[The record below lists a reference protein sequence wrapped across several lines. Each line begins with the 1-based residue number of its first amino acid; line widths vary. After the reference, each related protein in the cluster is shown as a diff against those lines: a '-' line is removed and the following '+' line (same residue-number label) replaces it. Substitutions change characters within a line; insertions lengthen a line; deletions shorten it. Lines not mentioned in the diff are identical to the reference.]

1 MKDILIQT
9 LAPVAATVISTLA
22 SLALYELKKFIA
34 ARAKN
39 ENVNA
44 AMTRITETVQTTVD
58 HLTQTIA
65 TNLKEKSETGKLT
78 KSQSNLLKQDAV
90 KTVLKQ
96 LPDET
101 VKAAEL
107 AVKSINGLIGSKI
120 EQAILKQKAAL
131 PAQLGKIT
139 RTAEGA

>member
-1 MKDILIQT
+1 MQAILIQT
-9 LAPVAATVISTLA
+9 LTPVAATLVSALA
-22 SLALYELKKFIA
+22 SWALVELRKFIA
-34 ARAKN
+34 TKTKN
-39 ENVNA
+39 EQVNA

-65 TNLKEKSETGKLT
+65 TNLKEKSETGKLS
-78 KSQSNLLKQDAV
+78 KAQGNLLKQDAV

-101 VKAAEL
+101 KKTAEF

-131 PAQLGKIT
+131 PAQLGTIT

>member
-1 MKDILIQT
+1 MNAILIQT

-22 SLALYELKKFIA
+22 SLALFELRKFIA
-34 ARAKN
+34 TKTKN
-39 ENVNA
+39 EKVNA
-44 AMTRITETVQTTVD
+44 AMTRITETVATTVD

-78 KSQSNLLKQDAV
+78 KAQSNILKQDAV

-101 VKAAEL
+101 VKTAEL
-107 AVKSINGLIGSKI
+107 AVNSINGLIGSKI

-131 PAQLGKIT
+131 PAQLGIIT
-139 RTAEGA
+139 GTAEGA